1 MGGKPLRVLIVTP
14 APPKSRLGNRI
25 TALRWSRL
33 LREAGHEVVIA
44 QRFDRQRCDALIALH
59 ARRSHDSVAR
69 FRRLRPHSPLI
80 LALTGTDL
88 YGDIHRD
95 ESARLSLDWAHRYIL
110 LQEAGVEELPSRL
123 QDRARVIV
131 QSVQPPRGLPLPSRR
146 GRFEVCVVGHLREVK
161 DPFRAAEAARRLPEG
176 SRVRILHV
184 GGAMTRQMEERARD
198 EERVNPRYEWLGELS
213 HGRTLRLIARSR
225 LMVLS
230 SRMEG
235 GANVVCEALAYG
247 TPVISSHISGSIGL
261 LGADYPGYFPFGD
274 TPALTRLLSRS
285 EESIE
290 FLDSLCQ
297 AGRSRAHLV
306 DPAQERTSLVNLLAE
321 FD

>member
-1 MGGKPLRVLIVTP
+1 MRVLIVTP

-33 LREAGHEVVIA
+33 LREAGHEVVIT

-59 ARRSHDSVAR
+59 ARRSHDSLAR

-95 ESARLSLDWAHRYIL
+95 ESARLSLEWAHRYIL
-110 LQEAGVEELPSRL
+110 LQEAGIEELPRCL
-123 QDRARVIV
+123 RDRARVIV
-131 QSVQPPRGLPLPSRR
+131 QSVRPPKGLPLPPRC

-161 DPFRAAEAARRLPEG
+161 DPFRAAAAACLLREG
-176 SRVRILHV
+176 SMVKILHV
-184 GGAMTRQMEERARD
+184 GGAMTAQMETRARD
-198 EERVNPRYEWLGELS
+198 EERNNPRYEWLGELS

-225 LMVLS
+225 VMVLS
-230 SRMEG
+230 SQMEG
-235 GANVVCEALAYG
+235 GANVVCEALACG

-261 LGADYPGYFPFGD
+261 LGAAYPGYFPYGD
-274 TPALTRLLSRS
+274 TTVLARMLSRS
-285 EESIE
+285 EESPE
-290 FLDSLCQ
+290 YLESLRQ

-306 DPAQERTSLVNLLAE
+306 DPTHERDSLQSLLAE
-321 FD
+321 FE